1 MSESNELYAS
11 VNYIKNK
18 VDTLEKIEILRM
30 KTDIELKNKYA
41 SMLQSDKD
49 LLTVYKAIDGIK
61 SQKEIANTCNKN
73 EVQVSRK
80 IAKLEMEGLI
90 ERVGA
95 VISRNKIYIHT
106 VVERAYRFSKE
117 L

>member
-30 KTDIELKNKYA
+30 KTDVELKNKYA

-61 SQKEIANTCNKN
+61 NQKDIANTCNIN

-80 IAKLEMEGLI
+80 IAKLRCGGD
-90 ERVGA
+90 V
-95 VISRNKIYIHT
+95 
-106 VVERAYRFSKE
+106 RACNVNSDGV
-117 L
+117 